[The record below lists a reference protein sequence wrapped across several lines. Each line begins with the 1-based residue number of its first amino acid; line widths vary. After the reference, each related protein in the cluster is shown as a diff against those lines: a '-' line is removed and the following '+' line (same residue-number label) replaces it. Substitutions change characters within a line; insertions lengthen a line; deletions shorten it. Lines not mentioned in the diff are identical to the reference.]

1 MNDTS
6 LELKST
12 NLEFKSSGED
22 VNLAFAEFSRAFE
35 AFRETNDDRLGQIE
49 SRMSSDVLTEEKLGR
64 IELALDSTKARVDSL
79 SLKARRPAL
88 GDTETRQTDTASR
101 EHKAA
106 FNTYMRSGEATQLKS
121 LEAKALS
128 AGSGPDG
135 GYLVP
140 VPAERELLRRMST
153 LSPIRSLATVR
164 EIAGGQLKKAF
175 SPTGPA
181 SGWVGEAAARPQ
193 TASQILADLTFPVM
207 ELYAMPSA
215 TQTLLDDGAI
225 DIEQWIADEVET
237 VFAEK
242 EGQAFIA
249 GDGID
254 KPKGI
259 LSYTNVANSSW
270 TWGNIGYLAT
280 GVAGA
285 FGASNPSD
293 LLIDL
298 VYSLKGGY
306 RQNGTFVMNR
316 TTQSAIRRFRDTQ
329 GNYLWQPPAT
339 LGGQAQLMTFPVVE
353 AEDMPAIAANS
364 FSLAFGDFRRG
375 YLVVDRMGIRILRDP
390 FSAKPYVLFYTTKRV
405 GGGVQDFDAIKLLK
419 FGVS

>member
-1 MNDTS
+1 
-6 LELKST
+6 
-12 NLEFKSSGED
+12 
-22 VNLAFAEFSRAFE
+22 
-35 AFRETNDDRLGQIE
+35 
-49 SRMSSDVLTEEKLGR
+49 
-64 IELALDSTKARVDSL
+64 
-79 SLKARRPAL
+79 
-88 GDTETRQTDTASR
+88 
-101 EHKAA
+101 
-106 FNTYMRSGEATQLKS
+106 
-121 LEAKALS
+121 
-128 AGSGPDG
+128 
-135 GYLVP
+135 
-140 VPAERELLRRMST
+140 
-153 LSPIRSLATVR
+153 
-164 EIAGGQLKKAF
+164 
-175 SPTGPA
+175 
-181 SGWVGEAAARPQ
+181 VGETAARPQ
-193 TASQILADLTFPVM
+193 TASQILSDLTFPVM

-293 LLIDL
+293 QLIDL

-405 GGGVQDFDAIKLLK
+405 GGGVQDFEAIKLLK

>member
-1 MNDTS
+1 MSDNS

-12 NLEFKSSGED
+12 GDD

-49 SRMSSDVLTEEKLGR
+49 SRMSSDILTEEKLGR
-64 IELALDSTKARVDSL
+64 IEQALDSTKARVDSL

-88 GDTETRQTDTASR
+88 GEVESKQTDSASR

-106 FNTYMRSGEATQLKS
+106 FNTYMRTGEATQLKS

-140 VPAERELLRRMST
+140 VPAERELLRRMSA

-254 KPKGI
+254 KPKGL
-259 LSYTNVANSSW
+259 LSYTNVANGSW

-306 RQNGTFVMNR
+306 RQNGTFLMNR

-375 YLVVDRMGIRILRDP
+375 YMVVDRMGIRILRDP

-405 GGGVQDFDAIKLLK
+405 GGGVQDFEAIKLLK

>member
-1 MNDTS
+1 MTELS
-6 LELKST
+6 LETKST
-12 NLEFKSSGED
+12 GDD

-35 AFRETNDDRLGQIE
+35 AFRETNDERLGQIE

-79 SLKARRPAL
+79 SLKALRPAL
-88 GDTETRQTDTASR
+88 GETGAVHTDAASR
-101 EHKAA
+101 EHKTA
-106 FNTYMRSGEATQLKS
+106 FNTYMRTGEATQLKS

-140 VPAERELLRRMST
+140 VPAERELLRRMSS

-164 EIAGGQLKKAF
+164 EIAGGQLKKAY

-181 SGWVGEAAARPQ
+181 SGWVGEAAVRPQ
-193 TASQILADLTFPVM
+193 TASQTLADLTFPVM

-225 DIEQWIADEVET
+225 DIEQWIAEEVEA

-242 EGQAFIA
+242 EGQAFIN
-249 GDGID
+249 GDGVD

-259 LSYTNVANSSW
+259 LSYTNVANGSW
-270 TWGNIGYLAT
+270 TWGNMGYLAT
-280 GVAGA
+280 GVAGGFA
-285 FGASNPSD
+285 AANPSD
-293 LLIDL
+293 VLVDLI
-298 VYSLKGGY
+298 YALKAGY
-306 RQNGTFVMNR
+306 RQNGAFVMNR
-316 TTQSAIRRFRDTQ
+316 TTQATIRRFRDAQ
-329 GNYLWQPPAT
+329 GNYLWHPPAA
-339 LGGQAQLMTFPVVE
+339 LGSQARLMNFPVVE
-353 AEDMPAIAANS
+353 AEDMPAMTANS

>member
-1 MNDTS
+1 MSDTS

-12 NLEFKSSGED
+12 GDD
-22 VNLAFAEFSRAFE
+22 VNQAFAEFSRAFE
-35 AFRETNDDRLGQIE
+35 AFRETNDDRIGQIE

-64 IELALDSTKARVDSL
+64 IEQALDSTKARVDSL

-88 GDTETRQTDTASR
+88 GEAESKQSDTVSR

-106 FNTYMRSGEATQLKS
+106 FNTYMRTGEATQLKS

-140 VPAERELLRRMST
+140 VPAERELLRRMSA

-181 SGWVGEAAARPQ
+181 SGWVGETAARPQ
-193 TASQILADLTFPVM
+193 TASQTLADLTFPVM

-242 EGQAFIA
+242 EGQAFVA

-259 LSYTNVANSSW
+259 LSYTNVANAGW

-306 RQNGTFVMNR
+306 RQNSTFLMNR

-339 LGGQAQLMTFPVVE
+339 LGAQAQLMTFPVVE

-375 YLVVDRMGIRILRDP
+375 YVVVDRMGIRILRDP
-390 FSAKPYVLFYTTKRV
+390 YSAKPYVLFYTTKRV
-405 GGGVQDFDAIKLLK
+405 GGGVQDFEAIKLLK